1 MQLDR
6 SVDILDRRC
15 DWQFPRLLCMERNVR
30 VRIKHILDVRVCED
44 ELSKMP
50 VLHVDKQRR
59 RMGQAV
65 RETWRPPG
73 QTSDCS

>member
-1 MQLDR
+1 
-6 SVDILDRRC
+6 
-15 DWQFPRLLCMERNVR
+15 MERNVR